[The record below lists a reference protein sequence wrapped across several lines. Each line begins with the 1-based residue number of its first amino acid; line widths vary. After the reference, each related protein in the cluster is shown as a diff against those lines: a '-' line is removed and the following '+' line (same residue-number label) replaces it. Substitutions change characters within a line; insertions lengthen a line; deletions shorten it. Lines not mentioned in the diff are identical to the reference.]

1 MSRNWEGRLPASAQ
15 RVGSEPSHPP
25 GLSCI
30 LEGMTSIFKISRDE
44 LASMAGMATETVSR
58 TLSDFKDE
66 KLIEKKGSHIQILD
80 INRLI
85 KMKN

>member
-1 MSRNWEGRLPASAQ
+1 LAQTLVRLSKQ
-15 RVGSEPSHPP
+15 FTDPSQ
-25 GLSCI
+25 
-30 LEGMTSIFKISRDE
+30 FKISRDE

-66 KLIEKKGSHIQILD
+66 KLIEKKGSQIQILD
-80 INRLI
+80 LNRLI